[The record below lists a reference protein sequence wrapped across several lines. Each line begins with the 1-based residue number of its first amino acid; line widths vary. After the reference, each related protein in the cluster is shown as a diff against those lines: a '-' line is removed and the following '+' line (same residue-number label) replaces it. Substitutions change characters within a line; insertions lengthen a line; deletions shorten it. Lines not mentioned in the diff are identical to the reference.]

1 MTLPQFYD
9 TEVLRVE
16 KLNGSTV
23 IIELKLPE
31 DANFEFKA
39 GQFVLIYRDI
49 DGKEVNRAF
58 SIASKPSQKNIEL
71 LIRKYEQGK
80 VSPYLFELKEGG
92 KLKIRGPFG
101 VFNVKEPLEKEVV
114 FVACGTGI
122 APLRS
127 MMHEIMENFPETK
140 VTLIFGFRYEKDFFF
155 REEIRELEKNNENFK
170 LHLCSTKPGEDW
182 EYFKGRVTE
191 HLPGIIGSDKNKHFY
206 ICGPNQMINDT
217 LNMLVKDIGFEKE
230 KVIIERWGSG

>member
-9 TEVLRVE
+9 TEIVRSE
-16 KLNGSTV
+16 KLNGNTTL
-23 IIELKLPE
+23 IELKLPE

-80 VSPYLFELKEGG
+80 VSPYLFELKEGD

-114 FVACGTGI
+114 FVASGTGI

-127 MMHEIMENFPETK
+127 MIGEIFEKFPENK
-140 VTLIFGFRYEKDFFF
+140 VTLIFGFRYDNDFFF
-155 REEIRELEKNNENFK
+155 RDEIEGLVENNENFK
-170 LHLCSTKPGEDW
+170 LHLCATKAESL
-182 EYFKGRVTE
+182 ECLKGRVTE
-191 HLPGIIGSDKNKHFY
+191 HLPGIVGTDKNKQFY

-217 LNMLVKDIGFEKE
+217 LNMLIKDIGFEKE